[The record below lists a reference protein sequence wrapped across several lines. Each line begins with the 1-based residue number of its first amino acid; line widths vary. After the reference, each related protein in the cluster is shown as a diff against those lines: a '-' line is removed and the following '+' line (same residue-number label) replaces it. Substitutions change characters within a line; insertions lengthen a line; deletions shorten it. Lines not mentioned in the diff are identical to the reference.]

1 MEVRGRALGWYRIRE
16 ARELGYSH
24 DSSRQR
30 NGQCPRKIRMG
41 RLCSCCHFALQE
53 SGTFA
58 GPFSQLC
65 SSPSRF
71 QDTIVKLK
79 RHHPKAFLS
88 HPLNKK
94 NFSKPYPWSTED
106 KMMKTQTV
114 RLYCPVSNPGERGS
128 VPSSL
133 RPGFPSRNMEVA
145 LLGCCGKHQED
156 PEQSPLQAC

>member
-1 MEVRGRALGWYRIRE
+1 M
-16 ARELGYSH
+16 RELGYSH

-41 RLCSCCHFALQE
+41 RLCSCCHLALQE

-65 SSPSRF
+65 SSPSKF

-114 RLYCPVSNPGERGS
+114 RLYCPVSNPGEARLSPIIPATWVSFQEHGS
-128 VPSSL
+128 GPSGML
-133 RPGFPSRNMEVA
+133 WETPGGPRTKSFAS
-145 LLGCCGKHQED
+145 LLGPH
-156 PEQSPLQAC
+156 PLTATVTPRS